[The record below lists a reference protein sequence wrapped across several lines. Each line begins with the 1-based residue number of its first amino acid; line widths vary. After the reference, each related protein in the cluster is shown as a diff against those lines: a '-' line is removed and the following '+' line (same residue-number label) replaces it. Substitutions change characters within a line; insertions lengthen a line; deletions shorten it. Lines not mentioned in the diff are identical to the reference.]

1 MATLNSIAQSLENK
15 SILIT
20 GSTGF
25 LAKIF
30 VEKILRVQ
38 PQVKRLYLLVRASDA
53 KSAKRRLDAQVI
65 GKELFRVLRTEH
77 GDEFDSFI
85 SEKICPIAG
94 DMAVEDLGIQE
105 THLKQE
111 MMEELDIVANVAA
124 TTTFDERYDVALNI
138 NALGADRVMAFAH
151 RCHKLQMFLHVSTAY
166 VCGSKSGM
174 MMEKPIRMG
183 ETPNGQNNLDIE
195 AKLRLAE
202 KELKE
207 LRARGVEK
215 TEEIAAMKEL
225 GFKRAR
231 SFGWPNF
238 YAFTKAMG
246 EMLIGESR
254 KNLPLVIIR
263 PTIIE
268 STLVDPFPGWIEGF
282 RTAGSVIL
290 SYGMG
295 KLKCFPSNVNLPID
309 VIPADM
315 VVNAMVVS
323 MVAHSRQPQ
332 SFIYHVGSSKQN
344 PTTSSLLAD
353 CAYRYFSNNPVKGK
367 DGRDIS
373 VEKLFVYSSLD
384 DFRKLAN
391 FALFNVWG
399 RLHRDL
405 TRRYN
410 FVMYLAELYDPY
422 VFFDGRFDDGNAE
435 GLRMVMKASGM
446 KEAELFNF
454 DPKCINWEEYCMKV
468 YYPGLVRY
476 AMSLK
481 NKGILITGCTGF
493 LAKSNRNNLFF
504 LSLSLK
510 YSYALE
516 VYVFVEKILRVQP
529 QVKRLYLLLRASD
542 AKSAK
547 HRLDTQVISK
557 ELFRV
562 LRDMH
567 GDGFD
572 SFISEKIRPIA
583 GDMAVEDLGI
593 QEFHLKE
600 EIMKEVDIIANVAAT
615 TTFDERYDIALDI
628 NALGADRVMD
638 FAHRC
643 HKLQMFLHVSTAYVC
658 GSKSGAMLEK
668 PIRMGET
675 PNGQNN
681 LDIEAEL
688 RLVKKELKELRA
700 RGVEKTEETAAMKEL
715 GLKRARS
722 FGWPNSYAFTK
733 AMGEML
739 IGESKRDMPLVI
751 IRPTIIEATLADPF
765 PGWIEGFRTAG
776 SIIMSYGKG
785 RLKCFPG
792 NVNLPL
798 DVIPADMVV
807 NAMVVSM
814 VAHSRQSASFIYHVG
829 TSKQNPVRTSIIAD
843 CAYRYFS
850 RSPLKGKDGKAISVN
865 LAQIQKIVFILA
877 VNFYSEKTLLITL
890 PFRMI
895 FDDSNAEG
903 LRMAMKAGGVEQAG
917 LFDFDPKCINWE
929 EYCMKVYYP
938 GLVRYVMMQK

>member
-1 MATLNSIAQSLENK
+1 MPTLSSIAQSLENK
-15 SILIT
+15 SIFIT

-53 KSAKRRLDAQVI
+53 KSAKHRLDAQVI
-65 GKELFRVLRTEH
+65 SKELFRVLRTKH
-77 GDEFDSFI
+77 GEEFDSFI

-111 MMEELDIVANVAA
+111 IMEDVDIIANVAA

-138 NALGADRVMAFAH
+138 NALGADRVVAFAH
-151 RCHKLQMFLHVSTAY
+151 RCQKLQMFLHISTAY
-166 VCGSKSGM
+166 VCGSKSGL

-195 AKLRLAE
+195 AELRLAE

-215 TEEIAAMKEL
+215 TEEMAAMKEL

-231 SFGWPNF
+231 SFGWPNS

-254 KNLPLVIIR
+254 KDLPLVIIR

-282 RTAGSVIL
+282 RTAGSVIM

-344 PTTSSLLAD
+344 PTTTSLLAD

-373 VEKLFVYSSLD
+373 VDKLFVYSSLD
-384 DFRKLAN
+384 DFRKYMNFYYNVPLQVLRLAN

-405 TRRYN
+405 TRKYN
-410 FVMYLAELYDPY
+410 FAMYLAELYDPY

-435 GLRMVMKASGM
+435 GLRMVMKATGM
-446 KEAELFNF
+446 KEAEQFNF

-476 AMSLK
+476 AM
-481 NKGILITGCTGF
+481 
-493 LAKSNRNNLFF
+493 
-504 LSLSLK
+504 
-510 YSYALE
+510 
-516 VYVFVEKILRVQP
+516 VQ
-529 QVKRLYLLLRASD
+529 K
-542 AKSAK
+542 
-547 HRLDTQVISK
+547 
-557 ELFRV
+557 
-562 LRDMH
+562 
-567 GDGFD
+567 
-572 SFISEKIRPIA
+572 
-583 GDMAVEDLGI
+583 
-593 QEFHLKE
+593 
-600 EIMKEVDIIANVAAT
+600 
-615 TTFDERYDIALDI
+615 
-628 NALGADRVMD
+628 
-638 FAHRC
+638 
-643 HKLQMFLHVSTAYVC
+643 
-658 GSKSGAMLEK
+658 
-668 PIRMGET
+668 
-675 PNGQNN
+675 
-681 LDIEAEL
+681 
-688 RLVKKELKELRA
+688 
-700 RGVEKTEETAAMKEL
+700 
-715 GLKRARS
+715 
-722 FGWPNSYAFTK
+722 
-733 AMGEML
+733 
-739 IGESKRDMPLVI
+739 
-751 IRPTIIEATLADPF
+751 
-765 PGWIEGFRTAG
+765 
-776 SIIMSYGKG
+776 
-785 RLKCFPG
+785 
-792 NVNLPL
+792 
-798 DVIPADMVV
+798 
-807 NAMVVSM
+807 
-814 VAHSRQSASFIYHVG
+814 
-829 TSKQNPVRTSIIAD
+829 
-843 CAYRYFS
+843 
-850 RSPLKGKDGKAISVN
+850 
-865 LAQIQKIVFILA
+865 
-877 VNFYSEKTLLITL
+877 
-890 PFRMI
+890 
-895 FDDSNAEG
+895 
-903 LRMAMKAGGVEQAG
+903 
-917 LFDFDPKCINWE
+917 
-929 EYCMKVYYP
+929 
-938 GLVRYVMMQK
+938 

>member
-1 MATLNSIAQSLENK
+1 MATLNSIAQSLKNK

-20 GSTGF
+20 GCTGF

-38 PQVKRLYLLVRASDA
+38 PQVTRLYLLVRASDA
-53 KSAKRRLDAQVI
+53 KSAK
-65 GKELFRVLRTEH
+65 
-77 GDEFDSFI
+77 
-85 SEKICPIAG
+85 
-94 DMAVEDLGIQE
+94 
-105 THLKQE
+105 
-111 MMEELDIVANVAA
+111 
-124 TTTFDERYDVALNI
+124 
-138 NALGADRVMAFAH
+138 
-151 RCHKLQMFLHVSTAY
+151 
-166 VCGSKSGM
+166 
-174 MMEKPIRMG
+174 
-183 ETPNGQNNLDIE
+183 
-195 AKLRLAE
+195 
-202 KELKE
+202 
-207 LRARGVEK
+207 
-215 TEEIAAMKEL
+215 
-225 GFKRAR
+225 
-231 SFGWPNF
+231 
-238 YAFTKAMG
+238 
-246 EMLIGESR
+246 
-254 KNLPLVIIR
+254 
-263 PTIIE
+263 
-268 STLVDPFPGWIEGF
+268 
-282 RTAGSVIL
+282 
-290 SYGMG
+290 
-295 KLKCFPSNVNLPID
+295 
-309 VIPADM
+309 
-315 VVNAMVVS
+315 
-323 MVAHSRQPQ
+323 
-332 SFIYHVGSSKQN
+332 
-344 PTTSSLLAD
+344 
-353 CAYRYFSNNPVKGK
+353 
-367 DGRDIS
+367 
-373 VEKLFVYSSLD
+373 
-384 DFRKLAN
+384 
-391 FALFNVWG
+391 
-399 RLHRDL
+399 
-405 TRRYN
+405 
-410 FVMYLAELYDPY
+410 
-422 VFFDGRFDDGNAE
+422 
-435 GLRMVMKASGM
+435 
-446 KEAELFNF
+446 
-454 DPKCINWEEYCMKV
+454 
-468 YYPGLVRY
+468 
-476 AMSLK
+476 
-481 NKGILITGCTGF
+481 
-493 LAKSNRNNLFF
+493 
-504 LSLSLK
+504 
-510 YSYALE
+510 
-516 VYVFVEKILRVQP
+516 
-529 QVKRLYLLLRASD
+529 
-542 AKSAK
+542 
-547 HRLDTQVISK
+547 HRLDKQVISK

-562 LRDMH
+562 LKDMH

-572 SFISEKIRPIA
+572 SFLSEKIRAIA
-583 GDMAVEDLGI
+583 GDMAMEDLGI

-628 NALGADRVMD
+628 NALGADRVMA

-688 RLVKKELKELRA
+688 RLVKKELKELQA

-850 RSPLKGKDGKAISVN
+850 RSPLKGKDGKAISVRKPFLYTSMDDFKKYMNFYYNMPLQGLRLAN
-865 LAQIQKIVFILA
+865 LALFNIYGRLYADLTRKYNFIMYLAELYEPYVF
-877 VNFYSEKTLLITL
+877 FDGS
-890 PFRMI
+890 

-903 LRMAMKAGGVEQAG
+903 LRMAMKAGGVEEAG